1 MARENA
7 EINTGSM
14 VSKLQAQL
22 DKLVYQKTENRDRK
36 TNTLM
41 FVISIVM
48 VALMSFG
55 IIIKAIAGY
64 AGTKGIVQVVL
75 TLAVV
80 VLNLVLY
87 LRKRESANFR
97 YVLGIS
103 FMVLLLLFVVLSNQ
117 FYPVMYVMPIIMTG
131 ILYSD
136 RKWMIMMGIS
146 GIVVSLIRVV
156 MDFVIVG
163 VRDEASNATVALFMI
178 SIVFL
183 IACMIG
189 TKRLNL
195 YNNHTIGSVDI
206 QRQIQEIMMKD
217 ILEIAAVVTSGTEE
231 INTMI
236 EKLNTSNQAVSNSA
250 REVADGIQGV
260 AENIQEQTIMTTNIQ
275 DNIAGIGD
283 QVDNVANVA
292 DKAAEVIRDN
302 INIVNE
308 LKEHSTEISARNRE
322 VAQTMNLLQER
333 VSEVQNITALIVS
346 ISSQTNLLAL
356 NASIE
361 SARAGEA
368 GRGFAVV
375 ADQIRQLAEQTKG
388 ATEQIGSILGELT
401 ENAVQAVDN
410 VNASVEA
417 TRTQEEYINNV
428 YEGFQNING
437 SIQELTGNMKTME
450 GMMED
455 LKSANT
461 VIVDNISQL
470 SATSEEITASGEET
484 RAITEE
490 NATGFAELHDLF
502 AEVETSV
509 RGFEKYQTEK

>member
-1 MARENA
+1 
-7 EINTGSM
+7 
-14 VSKLQAQL
+14 
-22 DKLVYQKTENRDRK
+22 
-36 TNTLM
+36 
-41 FVISIVM
+41 
-48 VALMSFG
+48 
-55 IIIKAIAGY
+55 
-64 AGTKGIVQVVL
+64 
-75 TLAVV
+75 
-80 VLNLVLY
+80 
-87 LRKRESANFR
+87 
-97 YVLGIS
+97 
-103 FMVLLLLFVVLSNQ
+103 
-117 FYPVMYVMPIIMTG
+117 
-131 ILYSD
+131 
-136 RKWMIMMGIS
+136 
-146 GIVVSLIRVV
+146 
-156 MDFVIVG
+156 
-163 VRDEASNATVALFMI
+163 
-178 SIVFL
+178 
-183 IACMIG
+183 
-189 TKRLNL
+189 
-195 YNNHTIGSVDI
+195 
-206 QRQIQEIMMKD
+206 
-217 ILEIAAVVTSGTEE
+217 
-231 INTMI
+231 
-236 EKLNTSNQAVSNSA
+236 
-250 REVADGIQGV
+250 
-260 AENIQEQTIMTTNIQ
+260 MTTNIQ

-375 ADQIRQLAEQTKG
+375 ADKIRQLAEQTKG

-502 AEVETSV
+502 TEVETSV